1 MQHYRSLEDLSLEAS
16 WLSIGVF
23 DGVHRG
29 HQEIL
34 RHLTVG
40 ARARS
45 LPAVVLTFWPHPA
58 VVLGKRNDLKY
69 LTTPE
74 ERAELLGK
82 SGVDVV
88 ITQPFTPALA
98 NLTAEEFMRMVSG
111 HLGVRMLWIGYD
123 FALGRGR
130 EGTAARLAEIGKGLG
145 YEVQTLEAIKNG
157 GEVLS
162 SSLIRQQV
170 AAGKVTSVIE
180 SLGRYYALSGP
191 VVHGDGR
198 GKKINIPT
206 ANIAYLQ
213 GKVIPA
219 NGVYATWAW
228 VAGRRYPAA
237 TNIGINPTFT
247 PDKQTPN
254 VEAHLLGLKRDLY
267 DREVKLEFVERL
279 RDELKFASVE
289 ALLEQIHAD
298 IDRTRAI
305 LSPEEPR

>member
-1 MQHYRSLEDLSLEAS
+1 MQHYRSLEDTSLENS

-23 DGVHRG
+23 DGVHLG
-29 HQEIL
+29 HQEII
-34 RHLTVG
+34 RHLTAAAHAG
-40 ARARS
+40 KG
-45 LPAVVLTFWPHPA
+45 PAVVLTFWPHPA
-58 VVLGKRNDLKY
+58 VVLGKQHVMKC

-74 ERAELLGK
+74 ERAGLLGDL
-82 SGVDVV
+82 GVDVV
-88 ITQPFTPALA
+88 VTQPFTPELA
-98 NLTAEEFMRMVSG
+98 NLTAGEFMRVVSR
-111 HLGVRMLWIGYD
+111 HLGVRSLWVGYD

-130 EGTAARLAEIGKGLG
+130 EGTADRLAEIGEELG
-145 YEVQTLEAIKNG
+145 YEVQTLGPVRNG
-157 GEVLS
+157 GDVLS
-162 SSLIRQQV
+162 SSLIRQRV
-170 AAGKVTSVIE
+170 ADGEVARASE

-228 VAGRRYPAA
+228 VSGSRYPAA

-254 VEAHLLGLKRDLY
+254 VEAHLLDFESDLY
-267 DREVKLEFVERL
+267 DRQVRLEFVERL
-279 RDELKFASVE
+279 RDELKFSSVE

-298 IDRTRAI
+298 ILRTREI
-305 LSPEEPR
+305 LTPNKPR